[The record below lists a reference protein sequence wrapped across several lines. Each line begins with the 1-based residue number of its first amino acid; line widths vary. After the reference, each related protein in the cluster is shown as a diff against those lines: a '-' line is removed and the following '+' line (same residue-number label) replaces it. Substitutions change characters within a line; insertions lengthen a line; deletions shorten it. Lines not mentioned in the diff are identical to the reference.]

1 MTEPTAT
8 MISEEKLYRAWGLS
22 ESEFKIITDEILHRL
37 PNYTEAGLFSV
48 MWSEH
53 CSYKNSKNV
62 LRKFPNK
69 GKRVL
74 AGPGEDAGII
84 DIDDNQAVVFK
95 AESHNHPSA
104 VEPYQGAATG
114 VGGIIRDIFSMGAT
128 PIAMLNSLKFGNI
141 DNEHTKYLANEIVAG
156 IGGYGNCIGIPT
168 VGGEISFQAR
178 YKNNPVVNAMCVGL
192 INNSDIKYG
201 KASGEDNLIIYV
213 GAKTGRDGIHG
224 ATFASDE
231 FTDDSMSQ
239 RSAVQVGDPFMEKLL
254 MDACIELVQ
263 EHSDWI
269 MGIQDMGAA
278 GLVSSTAEMASK
290 AESGLILELDQ
301 VPQREENMTP
311 YEIMLSESQERMVL
325 CAKPEHKDNILKFF
339 KDAGL
344 DAVVIGKVTTDR
356 QYKIYQHGELVT
368 DIPVAGLVDDSPEY
382 VRDGETPKRLMT
394 ENYKSQYVPV
404 IKSLEST
411 WMDMLKQPNIASK
424 EYFYSTY
431 DSQIKANTVVK
442 PGSDAAVVR
451 VRGTKKA
458 LAMTNDGNSKL
469 VFVDP
474 YIGGQI
480 AIIEASANLIASGSE
495 PLGITD
501 CLNYGNPEKPEIFW
515 EFNRSVEG
523 MSSVC
528 ELLGLPVISGNVSL
542 YNEFNEEAIYPSP
555 MIGMVGLVKDI
566 SNIRTQCFT
575 NINDAIYVI
584 GSTND
589 DFNGSELQNLQTGDV
604 TGALNPIDL
613 ENIKS
618 IQENVLK
625 SIQAGFINSCHDISE
640 GGLAIALAEASFEN
654 QLGFNVETNLTTS
667 QVFSETPGRFLVSVS
682 EENKNEFE
690 KVFNGNCEY
699 LGLVSDSRE
708 LQLKTIDSSAAL
720 NLEDALKNWKEA
732 IPCLM
737 K

>member
-8 MISEEKLYRAWGLS
+8 MIDQEKLYKSWGLS
-22 ESEFKIITDEILHRL
+22 EAEFKIISEDILHRL

-104 VEPYQGAATG
+104 VEPYQGPATG

-128 PIAMLNSLKFGNI
+128 PVAMLNSLKFGNL
-141 DNEHTKYLANEIVAG
+141 DNHHTKYLANEIVAG

-168 VGGEISFQAR
+168 VGGEISFQKR
-178 YKNNPVVNAMCVGL
+178 YENNPVVNAMCVGL

-201 KASGEDNLIIYV
+201 QASGEDNLIIYV

-231 FTDDSMSQ
+231 FTDENKIQ

-263 EHSDWI
+263 KHSEWI

-290 AESGLILELDQ
+290 AESGLVLELDQ
-301 VPQREENMTP
+301 VPQRETEMSA

-325 CAKPEHKDNILKFF
+325 CVKPEYKEKIIEFF
-339 KDAGL
+339 ENAGL
-344 DAVVIGKVTTDR
+344 DAVVIGRVTTDK

-368 DIPVAGLVDDSPEY
+368 DIPVAGLVDDAPEY
-382 VRDGETPKRLMT
+382 VHEGTMPERLTKDDYKHQFEPQINSLTETWL
-394 ENYKSQYVPV
+394 Q
-404 IKSLEST
+404 L
-411 WMDMLKQPNIASK
+411 LKQPNIASK
-424 EYFYSTY
+424 EYFYRTY

-442 PGSDAAVVR
+442 PGSDAATIR
-451 VRGTKKA
+451 VRGTNKA
-458 LAMTNDGNSKL
+458 LSMTNDGNSKL
-469 VFVDP
+469 VYVDP
-474 YIGGQI
+474 YIGGQN
-480 AIIEASANLIASGSE
+480 AVIEGSANLIASGAE

-501 CLNYGNPEKPEIFW
+501 CLNYGNPEKAEIFW
-515 EFNRSVEG
+515 EFNKSVEG
-523 MSSVC
+523 MASVC
-528 ELLGLPVISGNVSL
+528 EKLELPVISGNVSL

-555 MIGMVGLVKDI
+555 MIGMVGLVKDLKDVI
-566 SNIRTQCFT
+566 TQGFKQVG
-575 NINDAIYVI
+575 DAIYLV
-584 GSTND
+584 GQTND
-589 DFNGSELQNLQTGDV
+589 DFNGSEIQAMQAGDV
-604 TGALNPIDL
+604 KGELNPIDL
-613 ENIKS
+613 EDIKHTQANI
-618 IQENVLK
+618 LK
-625 SIQAGFINSCHDISE
+625 AIRAGVVNSCHDLSE
-640 GGLAIALAEASFEN
+640 GGLAVALAEAAFEN
-654 QLGFNVETNLTTS
+654 ELGFDVTTELS
-667 QVFSETPGRFLVSVS
+667 AVATFSETPGRFLVSVS
-682 EENKNEFE
+682 EQDRHAFEEYFENNLQ
-690 KVFNGNCEY
+690 Y
-699 LGLVSDSRE
+699 LGNVTQRATLKLTTNDFTAE
-708 LQLKTIDSSAAL
+708 LTMSEAL
-720 NLEDALKNWKEA
+720 NTWKEA

>member
-22 ESEFKIITDEILHRL
+22 EAEFKIITDKILHRL

-62 LRKFPNK
+62 LRKFPSK

-128 PIAMLNSLKFGNI
+128 PIAMLNSLKFGNL

-168 VGGEISFQAR
+168 VGGEISFQER

-263 EHSDWI
+263 KHSDWI

-290 AESGLILELDQ
+290 AESGLVLELDS
-301 VPQREENMTP
+301 VPQREEAMTP

-325 CAKPEHKDNILKFF
+325 CAKPQHKDAIIDFF
-339 KDAGL
+339 NDAGL
-344 DAVVIGKVTTDR
+344 DAVVIGKVTNDN

-368 DIPVAGLVDDSPEY
+368 DVPVAGLVDDSPEY
-382 VRDGETPKRLMT
+382 VHEGVMPSRLIVDG
-394 ENYKSQYVPV
+394 YKEQYVPQV
-404 IKSLEST
+404 DSLEET
-411 WMDMLKQPNIASK
+411 WMKMLKQPNIASK
-424 EYFYSTY
+424 EYFYETY
-431 DSQIKANTVVK
+431 DSQIKANTIVK
-442 PGSDAAVVR
+442 PGSDAAAVR
-451 VRGTKKA
+451 VRGTNKA
-458 LAMTNDGNSKL
+458 LTMTNDGNSKL
-469 VFVDP
+469 VYVDP
-474 YIGGQI
+474 YVGGQI
-480 AIIEASANLIASGSE
+480 AIIEAAANLVASGSE
-495 PLGITD
+495 PVGITD

-515 EFNRSVEG
+515 EFNKSVEG
-523 MSSVC
+523 MASAC
-528 ELLGLPVISGNVSL
+528 EKFSLPVISGNVSL

-555 MIGMVGLVKDI
+555 MIGMVGLAKDLETI
-566 SNIRTQCFT
+566 TTQGFKEAG
-575 NINDAIYVI
+575 DAIYLV
-584 GSTND
+584 GKTGT
-589 DFNGSELQNLQTGDV
+589 DFNGSEIQNLETGDV
-604 TGALNPIDL
+604 NGELNPIDL
-613 ENIKS
+613 QAVFDLQNEVRNAIESGLVKS
-618 IQENVLK
+618 
-625 SIQAGFINSCHDISE
+625 AHDLSE
-640 GGLAIALAEASFEN
+640 GGLAIALAESAFEN
-654 QLGFNVETNLTTS
+654 QLGFDVKTELS
-667 QVFSETPGRFLVSVS
+667 AKEVFSETTGRFLISVATDKKADFEKAISGYVEYLGTVS
-682 EENKNEFE
+682 EEK
-690 KVFNGNCEY
+690 
-699 LGLVSDSRE
+699 D
-708 LQLKTIDSSAAL
+708 LQLQTKDSQAVL
-720 NLEDALKNWKEA
+720 NVFDAQKNWKEA

>member
-8 MISEEKLYRAWGLS
+8 MISEQKLYKSWGLS
-22 ESEFKIITDEILHRL
+22 ESEFKIITDHILHRL

-128 PIAMLNSLKFGNI
+128 PIAMLNSLKFGNL

-168 VGGEISFQAR
+168 VGGEISFQER

-201 KASGEDNLIIYV
+201 KASGENNLIVYV

-231 FTDDSMSQ
+231 FTDDNKSQ

-290 AESGLILELDQ
+290 AESGLVLELDQ

-325 CAKPEHKDNILKFF
+325 CAKPEHKESILNFF

-344 DAVVIGKVTTDR
+344 DAVVIGKVTSDK

-382 VRDGETPKRLMT
+382 VHKGKMPARLEAPGYKNQFIPK
-394 ENYKSQYVPV
+394 
-404 IKSLEST
+404 IDSLAAT
-411 WMDMLKQPNIASK
+411 WNNMLKQPNIASK
-424 EYFYSTY
+424 EFFYKTY
-431 DSQIKANTVVK
+431 DSQIKANTIVK

-451 VRGTKKA
+451 VRGTRKA
-458 LAMTNDGNSKL
+458 LSMTNDGNSKL

-474 YIGGQI
+474 YVGGQI

-495 PLGITD
+495 PVGITD

-523 MSSVC
+523 MAAVC
-528 ELLGLPVISGNVSL
+528 EELQLPVISGNVSL

-555 MIGMVGLVKDI
+555 MIGMVGLVKDLDHVT
-566 SNIRTQCFT
+566 TQGFK
-575 NINDAIYVI
+575 NSDDLIYTV
-584 GSTND
+584 GTTSD
-589 DFNGSELQNLQTGDV
+589 DFNGSEIQLMETGDV
-604 TGALNPIDL
+604 EGVLNPIDMSKVKMIQQNVL
-613 ENIKS
+613 NSIKS
-618 IQENVLK
+618 GLVE
-625 SIQAGFINSCHDISE
+625 SCHDISE
-640 GGLAIALAEASFEN
+640 GGLAVALSEAAFEN
-654 QLGFNVETNLTTS
+654 QLGFEIKTGLNDQQL
-667 QVFSETPGRFLVSVS
+667 FSETPGRFLVSVAP
-682 EENKNEFE
+682 ENQAAFE
-690 KVFNGNCEY
+690 KAFEEDFEL
-699 LGLVSDSRE
+699 LGKVSNDKTLRITTQNSNVELDLVQSF
-708 LQLKTIDSSAAL
+708 
-720 NLEDALKNWKEA
+720 KNWKEA

>member
-8 MISEEKLYRAWGLS
+8 MINEQKLYKAWGLS
-22 ESEFKIITDEILHRL
+22 ESEFKVITENILHRL

-128 PIAMLNSLKFGNI
+128 PIAMLNSLKFGNL
-141 DNEHTKYLANEIVAG
+141 DDEHTKYLANEIVAG

-168 VGGEISFQAR
+168 VGGEISFQDR

-201 KASGEDNLIIYV
+201 KASGENNLIIYV

-231 FTDDSMSQ
+231 FTDDNKTQ

-290 AESGLILELDQ
+290 AESGLVLELDQ
-301 VPQREENMTP
+301 VPQRETGMTP

-325 CAKPEHKDNILKFF
+325 CAKPEHEENILNFF

-344 DAVVIGKVTTDR
+344 DAVVIGKVTTDN

-368 DIPVAGLVDDSPEY
+368 DIPVAGLVDDAPEY
-382 VRDGETPKRLMT
+382 VHKGTMPERLNDQ
-394 ENYKSQYVPV
+394 NYKEQYQPK
-404 IKSLEST
+404 IDSLTNT
-411 WMDMLKQPNIASK
+411 WMDLLQQPNIASK
-424 EYFYSTY
+424 EFFYSTY
-431 DSQIKANTVVK
+431 DSQIKANTMVK
-442 PGSDAAVVR
+442 PGSDAAAIR
-451 VRGTKKA
+451 VRGTQKA
-458 LAMTNDGNSKL
+458 LTMTNDGNSKL
-469 VFVDP
+469 VYVDP

-480 AIIEASANLIASGSE
+480 AIIEASANLIATGSE

-523 MSSVC
+523 MASVC
-528 ELLGLPVISGNVSL
+528 NELALPVISGNVSL

-555 MIGMVGLVKDI
+555 MIGMVGLVKNLENVMTQGFK
-566 SNIRTQCFT
+566 NIGDEIYLVGKTG
-575 NINDAIYVI
+575 NDY
-584 GSTND
+584 
-589 DFNGSELQNLQTGDV
+589 NGSELQLMQTGDV
-604 TGALNPIDL
+604 KGELNPIDL
-613 ENIKS
+613 EQVK
-618 IQENVLK
+618 QL
-625 SIQAGFINSCHDISE
+625 QADMLEAIESGLINSCHDLSE
-640 GGLAIALAEASFEN
+640 GGLAIALAESSFEN
-654 QLGFNVETNLTTS
+654 QLGFDVETKLSTS
-667 QVFSETPGRFLVSVS
+667 EVFSETPGRFLVSVS
-682 EENKNEFE
+682 QENKDNFE
-690 KVFNGNCEY
+690 KLFASNEEY
-699 LGLVSDSRE
+699 LGSVTQE
-708 LQLKTIDSSAAL
+708 NKLQLKTNDSSAELDLSEAF
-720 NLEDALKNWKEA
+720 KNWKEA